1 VRAFKRQ
8 KGKKALR
15 EISFSIWYLVKSG
28 TRDCSIPNGPKEEK
42 KEEEKVVE
50 NLGAVFF
57 NTVMLVDSR
66 QLPLPDSDVSPDPL
80 RMGERSRERKK
91 LTAAASHENFS
102 RTLNGYVFCTNQLIM
117 YDLLAILP
125 C

>member
-1 VRAFKRQ
+1 MRACKRQ

-57 NTVMLVDSR
+57 NTVQYKCEIGGPTVPIEITS
-66 QLPLPDSDVSPDPL
+66 S
-80 RMGERSRERKK
+80 
-91 LTAAASHENFS
+91 
-102 RTLNGYVFCTNQLIM
+102 
-117 YDLLAILP
+117 
-125 C
+125 